1 MAHPVVEQLRFARA
15 EFLRGLGGLS
25 DDDARRRIGPMN
37 SIGWNVGHMA
47 WQEQRYWLFRGQ
59 GRVLVPEVQR
69 VFANG
74 APASTPPLDQVLA
87 DWRAITAAAD
97 PWPDQLTS
105 EALARLRD
113 FDVDGQ
119 TIRLRFGS
127 LLQRTTY
134 HYWYHTG
141 ENLAIRQML
150 GHTDLPE
157 FVGNIDDEAPYRPEA
172 DRTVAAAG

>member
-1 MAHPVVEQLRFARA
+1 MFSNRQL
-15 EFLRGLGGLS
+15 
-25 DDDARRRIGPMN
+25 
-37 SIGWNVGHMA
+37 
-47 WQEQRYWLFRGQ
+47 
-59 GRVLVPEVQR
+59 EVQR
-69 VFANG
+69 AFAYG
-74 APASTPPLDQVLA
+74 AQGSTPALDQVLA

-97 PWPDQLTS
+97 PWLDQLTS
-105 EALARLRD
+105 EVLAQLRD

-141 ENLAIRQML
+141 ENLAIRQLL
-150 GHTDLPE
+150 GHTGLPE

-172 DRTVAAAG
+172 DRTVAAAGYAPFPIGQDQPAIGGGGR